1 MTLRILR
8 PADVKA
14 AASIGTTAMYQ
25 ASADGL
31 LPPFFK
37 IIGSRASGMF
47 AHELDEILAARAAG
61 ADDKSVR
68 EIVSRQL
75 RDRANNGD
83 AAGAASA
90 LRRATN

>member
-1 MTLRILR
+1 
-8 PADVKA
+8 
-14 AASIGTTAMYQ
+14 
-25 ASADGL
+25 
-31 LPPFFK
+31 
-37 IIGSRASGMF
+37 MF